1 MQAIELA
8 ALLWASAWAW
18 HAGSRLFHGDRNSL
32 MILYLVFYAEYAAP
46 LAMDAFMGRPVYA
59 NEPGFFIASQDPYV
73 RALYCAFL
81 VLVPPIWLWNAEV
94 RSRTLRTPSPQWVIM
109 ALRLGSLLPVFC
121 VWIAPQP
128 SLYLQYAG
136 VLRAN
141 AALDVIVFHIVVSMA
156 TMVAVL
162 CAAGRCLTEHLNKR
176 TIAEIAIAAALSIWI
191 NGKRYIVAE
200 TLMLVL
206 LALWYRGAITG
217 KKLACA
223 VLAGALVLAAFS
235 ATYQSN
241 MRGISYDPV
250 SRVQAAADARNDYTR
265 DSRVQMAIYSALY
278 PDKMQILDYPGQ
290 NLLYYATLL
299 VPRSMWSKKPYPY
312 AYYFTSAMLNRYPQD
327 LGWGMTTG
335 IFDET
340 IANVGLAGILLG
352 PLWIRWFCSLGD
364 SAGGW
369 GVHILTCVVGCLL
382 LSVQL
387 AAFTPLL
394 LIWIVI
400 VAKNKRIPFWRPSA
414 GRPRSSEVSE

>member
-1 MQAIELA
+1 
-8 ALLWASAWAW
+8 
-18 HAGSRLFHGDRNSL
+18 
-32 MILYLVFYAEYAAP
+32 
-46 LAMDAFMGRPVYA
+46 
-59 NEPGFFIASQDPYV
+59 
-73 RALYCAFL
+73 
-81 VLVPPIWLWNAEV
+81 
-94 RSRTLRTPSPQWVIM
+94 M

-121 VWIAPQP
+121 VWAAPEP

-136 VLRAN
+136 VMRAN

-162 CAAGRCLTEHLNKR
+162 CAAGRCLIERLNKR
-176 TIAEIAIAAALSIWI
+176 TIAEIAIAAVLSIWI

-200 TLMLVL
+200 TLMLLL
-206 LALWYRGAITG
+206 LALWYRGAVTG
-217 KKLACA
+217 KKLAWA
-223 VLAGALVLAAFS
+223 ALTGALVLAVFS
-235 ATYQSN
+235 ETYQAN
-241 MRGISYDPV
+241 VRGISYDAL
-250 SRVQAAADARNDYTR
+250 SSAQAAEGARIDYTR
-265 DSRVQMAIYSALY
+265 DSRVQMALYSALY

-299 VPRSMWSKKPYPY
+299 VPRSMWSNKPYPY

-327 LGWGMTTG
+327 FGWGMTTG

-352 PLWIRWFCSLGD
+352 PLWIRWFCIVGD

-369 GVHILTCVVGCLL
+369 SVHILTCVVGCLL

-394 LIWIVI
+394 LIWIFV
-400 VAKNKRIPFWRPSA
+400 VAKNKRIPFWRPSVA
-414 GRPRSSEVSE
+414 GLRGSAVSV

>member
-1 MQAIELA
+1 MEAIELA
-8 ALLWASAWAW
+8 TFLWASGWVW

-32 MILYLVFYAEYAAP
+32 MVLYLIFYAEYAVP
-46 LAMDAFMGRPVYA
+46 LAMDALVGRPEYTG
-59 NEPGFFIASQDPYV
+59 EPGFLIASQDPYV
-73 RALYCAFL
+73 RLLYCAFL
-81 VLVPPIWLWNAEV
+81 FLVPPIWLWKTEV

-121 VWIAPQP
+121 VWAAPQP

-136 VLRAN
+136 VMRAN
-141 AALDVIVFHIVVSMA
+141 ANLDVIVFHIVVSMA

-162 CAAGRCLTEHLNKR
+162 CAAGRCLIERLNKR
-176 TIAEIAIAAALSIWI
+176 TIAEIAIAALLSIWI

-200 TLMLVL
+200 TLMLLL
-206 LALWYRGAITG
+206 LALWYRGAVAG
-217 KKLACA
+217 KKLAWAALTGVLMLA
-223 VLAGALVLAAFS
+223 VFS
-235 ATYQSN
+235 ETYQSN
-241 MRGISYDPV
+241 VRGVSYDAL
-250 SRVQAAADARNDYTR
+250 SGAQAAEGARVDYTR
-265 DSRVQMAIYSALY
+265 DSRVQMALYSALH
-278 PDKMQILDYPGQ
+278 PHKMQILDYPGQ

-299 VPRSMWSKKPYPY
+299 VPRSVWSNKPYPY

-327 LGWGMTTG
+327 FGWGMTTG

-340 IANVGLAGILLG
+340 IANVGLLGILLG
-352 PLWIRWFCSLGD
+352 PLWIRWFCNVGD

-369 GVHILTCVVGCLL
+369 SVHILTCVVGCLL

-400 VAKNKRIPFWRPSA
+400 VAKNKRLPFWRPSA
-414 GRPRSSEVSE
+414 DRTRRSEVSA